1 MAASDPRG
9 PALGCAVERRPAR
22 PEEIEA
28 AWQRLDGAAG
38 LYFGGDAGIAG
49 LHPSTAL
56 LLVDP
61 SLALRVFADGIEVEA
76 RDAFGAALLDHP
88 SARPGATPPHGARA
102 GRRSLACAPFSRCS
116 TRATARPPTRSS
128 PARCASRRIVSARS
142 NASLLRTPR
151 RSACSSSR
159 RVTWQRDA
167 AGAWQRVSLTFA
179 DRTLARASKQA
190 RPREPARTPSA
201 SSPLAMAPSDDFPPG
216 GYAQVV
222 AGALN
227 AMTDAGLVSL
237 TLSQS
242 FRRRLGARTPAQAFA
257 RLREVNPAP
266 ATFFIDGGDG
276 EVVFGASPDLQLLVA
291 GNDVDAFPVCGTVAR
306 GHGPVGEAEALRSL
320 FDEEVDAASLAICTD
335 ALRNDLAPLCVPGSL
350 RLVARRRPMA
360 LATVVHAVDHLR
372 GTLREGADAWDAIAA
387 TAAPV
392 MVTGTP
398 RTAALAAIAAHEAG
412 PRGWYGGLVVEVR
425 GDGAARV
432 GTILRAA
439 AVRDGVAEVR
449 TGGDLVVGSD
459 PAREEL
465 ESRVKAVSLWRALGL
480 AVDADLE
487 ARVAGSAQRSTA
499 DERDLPPAVALRAD
513 GDPFAAALAESLH
526 ALGLALDP
534 AATPV
539 VLVGGDD
546 TAARALADGERGFVA
561 IGDAAARVL
570 RACRPRGRG
579 DGAAARSARRL
590 RAGRG
595 NALGSDAAVHGH
607 ALRHPRSCRT
617 GRAGRQHGTRRCL
630 VGLAARRGRR
640 ASCRC
645 ARRAAGGLFPDP
657 ARVAAERSS
666 GARTPPCR
674 DRLRC
679 GPWFR
684 YKFLTRHVA
693 LSKTLW
699 RRRRGRQPTRNF
711 RWDTRTRSRPCPR
724 TWPRPAAARSSAV
737 AVAGSAR
744 PFRSSCQATPSGRPR
759 RRTVCRQHLSHI
771 AARRRAEPD

>member
-1 MAASDPRG
+1 MLAG
-9 PALGCAVERRPAR
+9 ALRFEAHRLGVVEREPAAD
-22 PEEIEA
+22 A
-28 AWQRLDGAAG
+28 APLG
-38 LYFGGDAGIAG
+38 
-49 LHPSTAL
+49 
-56 LLVDP
+56 
-61 SLALRVFADGIEVEA
+61 VF
-76 RDAFGAALLDHP
+76 FF
-88 SARPGATPPHGARA
+88 
-102 GRRSLACAPFSRCS
+102 AP
-116 TRATARPPTRSS
+116 
-128 PARCASRRIVSARS
+128 
-142 NASLLRTPR
+142 
-151 RSACSSSR
+151 
-159 RVTWQRDA
+159 VTWQRDA
-167 AGAWQRVSLTFA
+167 AGAWQQVSLTFA
-179 DRTLARASKQA
+179 DRTLGAPSEQA

-201 SSPLAMAPSDDFPPG
+201 SSSAAMAPSDDFAPG

-266 ATFFIDGGDG
+266 ASFFIDGGDG

-398 RTAALAAIAAHEAG
+398 RAAALAAIAAHEAG

-425 GDGAARV
+425 GNGAARV

-487 ARVAGSAQRSTA
+487 ARVAGGAQRSTA
-499 DERDLPPAVALRAD
+499 DEVDLPPAVALRAD
-513 GDPFAAALAESLH
+513 GDPFAAAVSESLQ

-546 TAARALADGERGFVA
+546 SGRARARRRRTRLRRDRRCRGTGAARR
-561 IGDAAARVL
+561 
-570 RACRPRGRG
+570 RPRGRG

-590 RAGRG
+590 PAGRG
-595 NALGSDAAVHGH
+595 NALGGDAAVHGH
-607 ALRHPRSCRT
+607 ALRHPRSCRQGAPAVGT
-617 GRAGRQHGTRRCL
+617 ARGDAWSAWLRDAAGAPL
-630 VGLAARRGRR
+630 VVA
-640 ASCRC
+640 
-645 ARRAAGGLFPDP
+645 RAAPPGVCFLIRPESLLSDP
-657 ARVAAERSS
+657 LALELLRAAIAFAADRGSGTSS
-666 GARTPPCR
+666 
-674 DRLRC
+674 
-679 GPWFR
+679 
-684 YKFLTRHVA
+684 
-693 LSKTLW
+693 
-699 RRRRGRQPTRNF
+699 
-711 RWDTRTRSRPCPR
+711 
-724 TWPRPAAARSSAV
+724 
-737 AVAGSAR
+737 
-744 PFRSSCQATPSGRPR
+744 
-759 RRTVCRQHLSHI
+759 
-771 AARRRAEPD
+771 

>member
-1 MAASDPRG
+1 VAASDPRG
-9 PALGCAVERRPAR
+9 PALGCAVERRPAGAG
-22 PEEIEA
+22 EIEA

-49 LHPSTAL
+49 LHPSAAL
-56 LLVDP
+56 LLIDP
-61 SLALRVFADGIEVEA
+61 SLALRVFADGIEAEA

-88 SARPGATPPHGARA
+88 SAAAWRDAAARREGGTAIDGLRAFLALFDAGHG
-102 GRRSLACAPFSRCS
+102 
-116 TRATARPPTRSS
+116 S
-128 PARCASRRIVSARS
+128 PADAMLAG
-142 NASLLRTPR
+142 ALRFEAHRLGAVEREP
-151 RSACSSSR
+151 AADAAPLGVFFFAP
-159 RVTWQRDA
+159 VTWQRDA

-201 SSPLAMAPSDDFPPG
+201 SSPLAMAPSDDFVPG

-266 ATFFIDGGDG
+266 ASFFIDGGDG

-513 GDPFAAALAESLH
+513 GDPFAAALSESLH

-570 RACRPRGRG
+570 RASGRAVVATAPQHGRLVDCLPVEGTPSAAMRPFTAMRYATLALAEQGAPAVSTERG
-579 DGAAARSARRL
+579 DAWSAWLRDAAGAPLVVARAAPPGVCFLIRPESLLSDPLALELL
-590 RAGRG
+590 RAAIAFAADRG
-595 NALGSDAAVHGH
+595 S
-607 ALRHPRSCRT
+607 
-617 GRAGRQHGTRRCL
+617 GT
-630 VGLAARRGRR
+630 
-640 ASCRC
+640 
-645 ARRAAGGLFPDP
+645 
-657 ARVAAERSS
+657 SS
-666 GARTPPCR
+666 
-674 DRLRC
+674 
-679 GPWFR
+679 
-684 YKFLTRHVA
+684 
-693 LSKTLW
+693 
-699 RRRRGRQPTRNF
+699 
-711 RWDTRTRSRPCPR
+711 
-724 TWPRPAAARSSAV
+724 
-737 AVAGSAR
+737 
-744 PFRSSCQATPSGRPR
+744 
-759 RRTVCRQHLSHI
+759 
-771 AARRRAEPD
+771 